1 MKVKNGFEMQNVC
14 GEHIIVPAG
23 IENVDYSKIISMNP
37 TAAYLWE
44 KVAAMDEFTID
55 EMVQLLLDEYEVTE
69 DVIDGPRSVIFDEAE
84 NRLHAQKA
92 VLAAVMGGI

>member
-44 KVAAMDEFTID
+44 KVAAMEEFSID
-55 EMVQLLLDEYEVTE
+55 EMVQFLLDEYEVTE
-69 DVIDGPRSVIFDEAE
+69 EVAHEDCKLIVERWAE
-84 NRLHAQKA
+84 IGLIE
-92 VLAAVMGGI
+92 G

>member
-44 KVAAMDEFTID
+44 KVAAMGEFTID

-69 DVIDGPRSVIFDEAE
+69 DVAREDCKLIVERWAE
-84 NRLHAQKA
+84 IGL
-92 VLAAVMGGI
+92 IED